1 MKATRAAVT
10 EKPQSHTLEEME
22 ESATEAGLA
31 EVELVYFDGC
41 PHWRSALEHLEA
53 ALRQVGQN
61 DSVKL
66 QLVTNEAE
74 AEKHHMAGSPT
85 ILIGGRDPFP
95 GGAPTW
101 GCRLYP
107 CEDGSQGT
115 PSVKSLVELLS

>member
-1 MKATRAAVT
+1 
-10 EKPQSHTLEEME
+10 ME
-22 ESATEAGLA
+22 ESADKAGLA

-41 PHWRSALEHLEA
+41 PHWRSALEHLEE
-53 ALRQVGQN
+53 ALGQVRRS

-74 AEKHHMAGSPT
+74 AQQHHMAGSPT

-95 GGAPTW
+95 GGGPAW
-101 GCRLYP
+101 GCRLYTG
-107 CEDGSQGT
+107 ETGSDGA